1 MRNANSFQ
9 QHMNRTKTSV
19 ISLPNSKYKNNN
31 NNSKKITVTA
41 ISNFVTT
48 VCFND
53 ERRFK
58 LTGAKD

>member
-1 MRNANSFQ
+1 
-9 QHMNRTKTSV
+9 MNRTKTSV